1 MEFTEILSHIFL
13 GLVKSI
19 VENCT
24 RFVYFFPFSLLF
36 RNDFCHFQLRTKV
49 GTKCIWMIK
58 NCSRWCCYKKIWY
71 IWVAMSFLP
80 LEKVQSCS
88 LNVVFKYWFTKPRSF
103 ALLTLWRTGEDSGKV
118 AAWYLF
124 TSWNLWLTHW
134 VMQKQNKLN
143 SQGWSLSNLAQVT
156 IKSFGLQ
163 RTYYVCKNASNRFG
177 ILWVEFHQNL

>member
-36 RNDFCHFQLRTKV
+36 PNDFCHFQLRRKAQGQNVFGWSKTV
-49 GTKCIWMIK
+49 LDDAAAI
-58 NCSRWCCYKKIWY
+58 YKIWY

-80 LEKVQSCS
+80 IEKVQSCS

-103 ALLTLWRTGEDSGKV
+103 VLLTLWRTGEDCGKV
-118 AAWYLF
+118 AALYLF

-143 SQGWSLSNLAQVT
+143 S
-156 IKSFGLQ
+156 
-163 RTYYVCKNASNRFG
+163 
-177 ILWVEFHQNL
+177 